1 MPLFRSALVAIE
13 ANEKD
18 RLDDGKGTVN
28 SFAQRILRYHEK
40 RNEFECKYVFEG
52 KPGETTRIRVLIFDL
67 HSS

>member
-1 MPLFRSALVAIE
+1 MGRVPSIV
-13 ANEKD
+13 
-18 RLDDGKGTVN
+18 
-28 SFAQRILRYHEK
+28 LRKEFYVTMRK